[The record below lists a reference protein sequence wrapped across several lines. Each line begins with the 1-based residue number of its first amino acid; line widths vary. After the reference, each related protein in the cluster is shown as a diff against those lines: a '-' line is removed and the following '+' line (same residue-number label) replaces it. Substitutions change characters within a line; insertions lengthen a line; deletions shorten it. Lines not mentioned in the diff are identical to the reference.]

1 LVPREHR
8 FYREFSLILYFV
20 RLPSSPSLMHPRA
33 SELISL
39 LKLEPHPEG
48 GHFVQ
53 TFRSSVSV
61 TPSDLRGSRAALT
74 VIYFLLVQG
83 SFSRWHRVA
92 SDEAWHWYEGY
103 PLELFTAPPDTG
115 IVRCSVLGPLSGGA
129 APQQIVP
136 AGHWQAAR
144 ATGAYALVGCSVG
157 PGFEY
162 ADFTLLT
169 SLPEHERPRIAPSF
183 LVAELL

>member
-1 LVPREHR
+1 
-8 FYREFSLILYFV
+8 
-20 RLPSSPSLMHPRA
+20 MHPRA
-33 SELISL
+33 SELIQL

-53 TFRSSVSV
+53 TFRSSLSV
-61 TPSDLRGSRAALT
+61 TPSDLRGSRTALT
-74 VIYFLLVQG
+74 VIYFLVVQG
-83 SFSRWHRVA
+83 GICRWHRVT
-92 SDEAWHWYEGY
+92 SDEAWHWYEGDS
-103 PLELFTAPPDTG
+103 LEFFTAPPDSG
-115 IVRCSVLGPLSGGA
+115 IVQSSVLGPLSGDA

-144 ATGAYALVGCSVG
+144 TSGAYTLVGCSVG

-162 ADFTLLT
+162 SDFILLA
-169 SLPEHERPRIAPSF
+169 SLAEHERPRITPSF